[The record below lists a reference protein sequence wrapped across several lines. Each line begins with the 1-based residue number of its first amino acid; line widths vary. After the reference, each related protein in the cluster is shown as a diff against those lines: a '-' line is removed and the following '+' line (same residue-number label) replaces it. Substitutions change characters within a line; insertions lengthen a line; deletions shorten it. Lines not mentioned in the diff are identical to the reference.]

1 MWMRQF
7 KDACDQVEFGDF
19 YRMGDFIAEGSF
31 GKVFKGYHRD
41 TGRMVA
47 VKQISKAKMEERELE
62 VQTNEIELLKVI
74 DHPNV
79 VQLIDYFEDPQNIYL
94 ILEHLQGYNLMKF
107 ISDKKTMGES
117 ICNRVMRDLF

>member
-1 MWMRQF
+1 M
-7 KDACDQVEFGDF
+7 EFGDF

-41 TGRMVA
+41 SGRIVA
-47 VKQISKAKMEERELE
+47 VKQISKSKMEENELE

-79 VQLIDYFEDPQNIYL
+79 VQMIDYFEDPHYIYL
-94 ILEHLQGYNLMKF
+94 ILEHLQGYNLMKYTLH
-107 ISDKKTMGES
+107 KTMK
-117 ICNRVMRDLF
+117 